1 MSDAARG
8 AVARTLEDAQVTVKA
23 GRRGQGPIV
32 RIDPL
37 DGLGWTVTWNRNDQR
52 RRRRGDD
59 DAPADERV
67 WIPSV
72 QWSLG
77 G

>member
-1 MSDAARG
+1 
-8 AVARTLEDAQVTVKA
+8 VKA

-37 DGLGWTVTWNRNDQR
+37 DGLSWTVTWSRNDAR

-59 DAPADERV
+59 DAPADERT
-67 WIPSV
+67 WIPTV
-72 QWSLG
+72 QWALSG
-77 G
+77 